1 MRAARGTPDPG
12 SVSDETLMH
21 QLATGQQEALG
32 PLYSRYAARIFRLA
46 AQSLSRPAAEEVVQD
61 VFLTIWRK
69 AAAFDP
75 ERGAFQP
82 WIYQIA
88 HFRILNELRRQRRRP
103 LADLEPEGLG
113 MAEVADPDP
122 DPHEAVWREEQ
133 RAALRSAIEALPPAQ
148 RRALD
153 LAFFEDLSHQQ
164 VAAELG
170 VPLGTTK
177 TRIRA
182 GLQKLR
188 ASLSPLVAA
197 FVVAVLAAYFGI
209 RYYNDQV
216 ARARDERALALVT
229 SSETIAVRLVA
240 APGVPAATHAVY
252 RGQAGAAIAVLTLD
266 DFPAPPAGQT
276 YQAWIRHGPTWTTL
290 GTITPDQAGNARL
303 IVEKPILAVLPD
315 AIEITRE
322 PAGGSPAPT
331 GPVVV
336 SARR

>member
-1 MRAARGTPDPG
+1 MRAGHGTPDSG
-12 SVSDETLMH
+12 GVSDETLMH
-21 QLATGQQEALG
+21 QLASGRQEALG

-75 ERGAFQP
+75 KRGAFQP

-88 HFRILNELRRQRRRP
+88 HFRILNELRQQRRRP
-103 LADLEPEGLG
+103 VTDQEPDGLG
-113 MAEVADPDP
+113 MAELADPDP
-122 DPHEAVWREEQ
+122 DPHETVWREEQ

-188 ASLSPLVAA
+188 ASVSPLVAA
-197 FVVAVLAAYFGI
+197 FVVAVLAASLGI

-229 SSETIAVRLVA
+229 SS
-240 APGVPAATHAVY
+240 
-252 RGQAGAAIAVLTLD
+252 
-266 DFPAPPAGQT
+266 
-276 YQAWIRHGPTWTTL
+276 
-290 GTITPDQAGNARL
+290 
-303 IVEKPILAVLPD
+303 
-315 AIEITRE
+315 
-322 PAGGSPAPT
+322 
-331 GPVVV
+331 
-336 SARR
+336 